1 MKTWLAFW
9 YGIFKNNPTFRLV
22 LGLCPT
28 LAVTT
33 SLENAIGMGLAATF
47 VLVCSNG
54 LVSALRKVIP
64 AAVHIPCY
72 IVIIATFVTAI
83 DLLMQAYL
91 PDLSASLGIFIP
103 LIVVNCI
110 ILGRAEA
117 FACKNAVIDS
127 LADRLGSGNGFALA
141 LSLIAT
147 VREICGAGTLTV
159 WGDLVGRDLVALQ
172 VRDDVVDHRADLLVA
187 YGTLAA
193 RMPDRLVDLRAIERL
208 ATAILLHHQHLVTV
222 DLLVG
227 REAVPALRAL
237 AAAADCRAV
246 ARTARIQDPIFINS
260 ALRTL
265 HTTNPSTL
273 NLEPF
278 TCPPGTSCNDGNQD
292 SRGAAPAPRDAAH
305 STRQYD

>member
-1 MKTWLAFW
+1 MKTVLAFW
-9 YGIFKNNPTFRLV
+9 YGVFKNNPTFRLV

-47 VLVCSNG
+47 VLVCSNV

-91 PDLSASLGIFIP
+91 PALSESLGIFIP

-117 FACKNAVIDS
+117 FASRNPVLPS
-127 LADRLGSGNGFALA
+127 LADGLGSGIGFTLA

-147 VREICGAGTLTV
+147 VREIAGAGTLTV
-159 WGDLVGRDLVALQ
+159 WGDLAFKGLNPGPV
-172 VRDDVVDHRADLLVA
+172 
-187 YGTLAA
+187 TLAILPAGGFIVLGLLLALINRLGEWNA
-193 RMPDRLVDLRAIERL
+193 RR
-208 ATAILLHHQHLVTV
+208 H
-222 DLLVG
+222 G
-227 REAVPALRAL
+227 SPAPLPVNL
-237 AAAADCRAV
+237 DCRHC
-246 ARTARIQDPIFINS
+246 TM
-260 ALRTL
+260 
-265 HTTNPSTL
+265 
-273 NLEPF
+273 
-278 TCPPGTSCNDGNQD
+278 CG
-292 SRGAAPAPRDAAH
+292 RGGER
-305 STRQYD
+305 

>member
-54 LVSALRKVIP
+54 LVSALRRVIP

-117 FACKNAVIDS
+117 FACKNGVIDS
-127 LADRLGSGNGFALA
+127 LADGLGSGFTLA

-159 WGDLVGRDLVALQ
+159 WGDLCFKNLNPGPV
-172 VRDDVVDHRADLLVA
+172 
-187 YGTLAA
+187 TLAILPAGGFITLGLLLALINRIGEWNA
-193 RMPDRLVDLRAIERL
+193 RR
-208 ATAILLHHQHLVTV
+208 H
-222 DLLVG
+222 G
-227 REAVPALRAL
+227 
-237 AAAADCRAV
+237 
-246 ARTARIQDPIFINS
+246 
-260 ALRTL
+260 
-265 HTTNPSTL
+265 
-273 NLEPF
+273 
-278 TCPPGTSCNDGNQD
+278 
-292 SRGAAPAPRDAAH
+292 APAPLPVNLDCRHCTMCPAGK
-305 STRQYD
+305 

>member
-33 SLENAIGMGLAATF
+33 SLENALGMGLAATF
-47 VLVCSNG
+47 VLVCSNA

-64 AAVHIPCY
+64 GAVHIPCY

-117 FACKNAVIDS
+117 FACKNGVIDS
-127 LADRLGSGNGFALA
+127 IADGLGSGIGFTLALA
-141 LSLIAT
+141 LVAS
-147 VREICGAGTLTV
+147 VREIAGAGTLTV
-159 WGDLVGRDLVALQ
+159 WGDIAVKGINPGPV
-172 VRDDVVDHRADLLVA
+172 
-187 YGTLAA
+187 TLALLPAGGFIVLGLLLALINRIGEWNA
-193 RMPDRLVDLRAIERL
+193 RR
-208 ATAILLHHQHLVTV
+208 H
-222 DLLVG
+222 G
-227 REAVPALRAL
+227 
-237 AAAADCRAV
+237 
-246 ARTARIQDPIFINS
+246 
-260 ALRTL
+260 
-265 HTTNPSTL
+265 
-273 NLEPF
+273 
-278 TCPPGTSCNDGNQD
+278 
-292 SRGAAPAPRDAAH
+292 APAPLPINLDCRHCTMCGNGKAAEK
-305 STRQYD
+305 SKG

>member
-1 MKTWLAFW
+1 MKTVLAFW
-9 YGIFKNNPTFRLV
+9 YGVFKNNPTFRLV

-47 VLVCSNG
+47 VLVCSNV

-91 PDLSASLGIFIP
+91 PALSESLGIFIP

-117 FACKNAVIDS
+117 FASRNPVLPS
-127 LADRLGSGNGFALA
+127 LADGLGSGIGFTLA

-147 VREICGAGTLTV
+147 VREIAGAGTLTI
-159 WGDLVGRDLVALQ
+159 WGDLVFKGLNPGPV
-172 VRDDVVDHRADLLVA
+172 
-187 YGTLAA
+187 TLAILPAGGFIVLGLLLALINHLSAWSA
-193 RMPDRLVDLRAIERL
+193 RR
-208 ATAILLHHQHLVTV
+208 H
-222 DLLVG
+222 G
-227 REAVPALRAL
+227 
-237 AAAADCRAV
+237 
-246 ARTARIQDPIFINS
+246 
-260 ALRTL
+260 
-265 HTTNPSTL
+265 
-273 NLEPF
+273 
-278 TCPPGTSCNDGNQD
+278 
-292 SRGAAPAPRDAAH
+292 APAPLPINLDCRH
-305 STRQYD
+305 CTMCGKGKG